1 MNSNNCYHR
10 DECRSK
16 HFVILNI
23 FFFFTFSDANS
34 PALAASRVA
43 TKRPADTKPQQYTNP
58 KVPK

>member
-16 HFVILNI
+16 HFVII
-23 FFFFTFSDANS
+23 FFTFSDANS

>member
-10 DECRSK
+10 DECRSNF
-16 HFVILNI
+16 FVII
-23 FFFFTFSDANS
+23 FFTFSDANS